1 VGRYENQ
8 TIGATWPEDER
19 ASFENLTDA
28 QQSVFRRAL
37 EDGQQ
42 WFGPS
47 ETNSFVYHDD
57 GRPRVVKYRGE
68 WYHVRVV
75 IV

>member
-1 VGRYENQ
+1 
-8 TIGATWPEDER
+8 
-19 ASFENLTDA
+19 
-28 QQSVFRRAL
+28 VFRRPL